1 MSETTTEKEST
12 AGTTEAASTETAAA
26 ATPARRRGKRQIAD
40 GLAHIH
46 ASFNNTIVT
55 ITDRQGGALSWATA
69 GGSGF
74 RGARKS
80 TPFAAQVA
88 AERAGNAALE
98 YGLQNLEV
106 FVKGPGPGREAAV
119 RALNGVGFRITNI
132 TDVTPI
138 PHNGCRPPKKRR
150 V

>member
-1 MSETTTEKEST
+1 M
-12 AGTTEAASTETAAA
+12 ASPRT
-26 ATPARRRGKRQIAD
+26 RKKVKKNVVD
-40 GLAHIH
+40 GIAHIH

-55 ITDRQGGALSWATA
+55 ITDRQGNALAWATA

-74 RGARKS
+74 RGSRKS

-88 AERAGNAALE
+88 AEKAGTRAKE
-98 YGLQNLEV
+98 YGIKNMDVL
-106 FVKGPGPGREAAV
+106 VKGPGPGRDSAV
-119 RALNGVGFRITNI
+119 RSLNNIGFKITNI

-138 PHNGCRPPKKRR
+138 PHNGCRPPKRRR